1 MDLSSCLRICYFLG
15 VPDSTDPTIN
25 AIDRLFDFVDSGVD
39 KIDRVLNRAKYT
51 EEQHHARRA
60 KVIDSSPKPRQPA
73 KPSTKKVAAPVSTVA
88 LARKSRYYI
97 VESITPTGT
106 LFVVTDGG
114 ARAECATRELA
125 LKILHALE
133 TM

>member
-1 MDLSSCLRICYFLG
+1 M
-15 VPDSTDPTIN
+15 PDSTDPTIN

-60 KVIDSSPKPRQPA
+60 KVIDSSPKPA
-73 KPSTKKVAAPVSTVA
+73 KPSTKKVTAPVSTVA

-125 LKILHALE
+125 VKILHALE

>member
-1 MDLSSCLRICYFLG
+1 

-51 EEQHHARRA
+51 EELHHARRA
-60 KVIDSSPKPRQPA
+60 KIIDSSPKQRQPGKQPA
-73 KPSTKKVAAPVSTVA
+73 KQPAKKVAAPVSTTA

-106 LFVVTDGG
+106 LFIVTDGG

-125 LKILHALE
+125 VKILHALE